1 MTTNSSDNPY
11 ATPGSSLHEPR
22 VNSGALSVEEA
33 LARDYDFRIGE
44 VLGEAWHKVKGMK
57 GTLIGAVLI
66 YGVAINVI
74 SFVIAF
80 VLGLLGL
87 FQVSHAGTQVLEI
100 VVNVFAGALCYP
112 LLAGLNL
119 IGTRRAADQPA
130 EINEMFSHFGL
141 FMPLFITG
149 LGITA
154 LIYLGMFLLLL
165 PGIYL
170 GVAYSLAVPLLVER
184 NLSPW
189 QAMEASRKAISGAT
203 SAAIALR
210 RRTPSGKAGRTA
222 VDGTTVPSTRPMPL
236 VLISSDAACIAS
248 VLTSLS
254 KPMRKC
260 SSPLGVR
267 EEWMEARL
275 MPWRSNTCSRSRSEP
290 GRSSG
295 R

>member
-119 IGTRRAADQPA
+119 IGIRRAADQPA

-189 QAMEASRKAISGAT
+189 QAMEASRKAISKHWFKVFGLFLALGGILLL
-203 SAAIALR
+203 SAI
-210 RRTPSGKAGRTA
+210 
-222 VDGTTVPSTRPMPL
+222 
-236 VLISSDAACIAS
+236 
-248 VLTSLS
+248 
-254 KPMRKC
+254 
-260 SSPLGVR
+260 PLGIGLVWTLPMAFIAIGVLYR
-267 EEWMEARL
+267 IIFGVLPPA
-275 MPWRSNTCSRSRSEP
+275 N
-290 GRSSG
+290 
-295 R
+295 